1 MASVK
6 NLRNHVRYPSNASAC
21 YVILPDS
28 TLSNP
33 IQTYSYLVSHD
44 SINYVVLPCNLYFD
58 VIPKMRK
65 NNEKIITML
74 KIQFCHWFAS
84 KNKFISG
91 VGNAN
96 SALVLTI
103 LSSLEFDICSIS
115 TRMFYAMFD
124 DSFFLFFDLEFKT
137 FERVSER
144 IIRKST
150 ISVQINLSSD
160 ICETPLPIPYES
172 YAYIPLPPTYLHT
185 NKYDSLRMRILKT
198 PT

>member
-58 VIPKMRK
+58 VIPKIRK

-74 KIQFCHWFAS
+74 KIQFCHWFVS
-84 KNKFISG
+84 KNKFISR

-124 DSFFLFFDLEFKT
+124 DSFLLFFDLEFKS

-150 ISVQINLSSD
+150 ISVQITYPRTSVKLR
-160 ICETPLPIPYES
+160 CS
-172 YAYIPLPPTYLHT
+172 Y
-185 NKYDSLRMRILKT
+185 RMRHTVWLIRLH
-198 PT
+198 PAQSISMIAYVCAY

>member
-6 NLRNHVRYPSNASAC
+6 NLRNHVRYPSNAWAC

-28 TLSNP
+28 ILSNP

-124 DSFFLFFDLEFKT
+124 DSFLLFFDLEFKS

-150 ISVQINLSSD
+150 ISVQITYPRTSVKLR
-160 ICETPLPIPYES
+160 CS
-172 YAYIPLPPTYLHT
+172 Y
-185 NKYDSLRMRILKT
+185 RMRHT
-198 PT
+198 V